1 MVSSNYNKSHRT
13 DEFMIASEIRAAY
26 SMSPCRSGSKFHKKD
41 PFYTQ
46 IYQDSYSNDDVLSC
60 NEHDD
65 FKRYS
70 QSSNEHVFELNNR
83 RALRSIDNH
92 FADNINNTK
101 LQNSCASHE
110 HNKQVQS
117 YLNGHDISRYIQD
130 DNFDLLYPIVN
141 NGIFVREY
149 PPLDLLSNSRI
160 KGPKVGIDMSL
171 NAAVHVGGGFIRGH
185 LRISIESSKV
195 LLGSIS
201 LDCLGVESVRN
212 NKSHILFSVAKEMM
226 EFEDSPLNQLV
237 YTDIGQ
243 CPEDG
248 FWPSQKCKASVP
260 FDLHLPLN
268 VGPGTFECKD
278 GQIKYYMF
286 ATLRYKLK
294 DKIFLSRVCK
304 NLLLFTALHPDRAL
318 VPTEHPITCI
328 EEGPLFCGGKG
339 SLKVEAKL
347 HRPVWISG
355 QLVFVE
361 VCTTNHSTRTV
372 RKIKLELIRQ
382 VIIYNSPPANTKEQT
397 LVHERV
403 PDCIKTKILSTSI
416 LYANDPEDTRA
427 WKGVEPDTSDSVICQ
442 LLIPSAQLTVNA
454 GRHLA
459 VKYFINISV
468 GTAFTSKVVVQV
480 PILVA
485 NLLSLDIASHNVT
498 DVALTMAKYHDSKV
512 PVDNTSSR
520 AFKSSCRD
528 VSSPQHAIGCGSS
541 EESEDILSAVL
552 REKLKPLDIEKVN
565 DEGSSHFVI
574 KETSNINNHHCPRRS
589 KSVFHPRKRYS
600 NCSGHYEHL
609 KVVPRDN
616 DDVRLALSHEYRAPN
631 MDIST
636 TAFGFSNELSP
647 ISLIKLNQKQ
657 LHPRNNRGRSNSDP
671 NSDRTNRRTD
681 LPETVQEE

>member
-1 MVSSNYNKSHRT
+1 MKLLIHRA
-13 DEFMIASEIRAAY
+13 DEFVAAPEIKATSSKY
-26 SMSPCRSGSKFHKKD
+26 SIGPCSKSQKKD
-41 PFYTQ
+41 SFCTH
-46 IYQDSYSNDDVLSC
+46 IYQDSYSNDDILLC

-65 FKRYS
+65 CKGHS
-70 QSSNEHVFELNNR
+70 QSSDEHMFESTNR

-92 FADNINNTK
+92 LTNNINK
-101 LQNSCASHE
+101 LQNNYIPQ
-110 HNKQVQS
+110 HNKQIQS
-117 YLNGHDISRYIQD
+117 QLSHNDVSRFLLQD
-130 DNFDLLYPIVN
+130 NYELLYPVIN
-141 NGIFVREY
+141 SGTFVRER
-149 PPLDLLSNSRI
+149 PPLDLLSNSRF

-171 NAAVHVGGGFIRGH
+171 NAAVHVGGGFIRGN
-185 LRISIESSKV
+185 LQIEIESSKV
-195 LLGSIS
+195 QLGSIA
-201 LDCLGVESVRN
+201 LDCLGVESVGN

-248 FWPSQKCKASVP
+248 FWPSQKCRTSIP

-268 VGPGTFECKD
+268 VGPGTFECKE
-278 GQIKYYMF
+278 GQVKYYIF

-318 VPTEHPITCI
+318 VPSEHPITCI

-355 QLVFVE
+355 QLAFVE

-372 RKIKLELIRQ
+372 RKIKLELLRQ

-397 LVHERV
+397 LAHERV
-403 PDCIKTKILSTSI
+403 PDYIKTKILSSSI

-427 WKGVEPDTSDSVICQ
+427 WKGVKPDTNDSVICQ

-485 NLLSLDIASHNVT
+485 NLLSLDIVSHNAT
-498 DVALTMAKYHDSKV
+498 DVALTMAKYQDLKA
-512 PVDNTSSR
+512 PVDNISSR

-528 VSSPQHAIGCGSS
+528 AGSVSHGVDCGSS
-541 EESEDILSAVL
+541 EDSEDILSAVL
-552 REKLKPLDIEKVN
+552 RRKLKPLDIEKIN
-565 DEGSSHFVI
+565 DEDSSRFVI
-574 KETSNINNHHCPRRS
+574 REASANDNHHYARRS
-589 KSVFHPRKRYS
+589 KSLFYPKKKYS
-600 NCSGHYEHL
+600 NYNGHCEHL
-609 KVVPRDN
+609 KAVSRDS
-616 DDVRLALSHEYRAPN
+616 DDVRQALSHEYRAPN

-636 TAFGFSNELSP
+636 TAFGFSNEPSP
-647 ISLIKLNQKQ
+647 ISSAKFSQKQ
-657 LHPRNNRGRSNSDP
+657 LRSKNSRGRSNSDP
-671 NSDRTNRRTD
+671 NSDPTNRRTD
-681 LPETVQEE
+681 RPETVQEE